1 MEQREKRPVYLLWY
15 VNFTKVIFR
24 QIKRL
29 KLIRSWFPKRFANF
43 YSVSVGK
50 GTLCSVSVSPLQND
64 TESESITTYSF
75 KIYKKKN
82 GPHEIANR
90 VEIKILLTYY

>member
-15 VNFTKVIFR
+15 VNFIKVIFR
-24 QIKRL
+24 QLKRF
-29 KLIRSWFPKRFANF
+29 KLIRSWFPERSANF

-50 GTLCSVSVSPLQND
+50 GTLCSVGVSPLQND

-75 KIYKKKN
+75 KTYKKKKMA
-82 GPHEIANR
+82 PT
-90 VEIKILLTYY
+90 K